1 MAAFIRSV
9 LAQVKS
15 EVARVLTPQVID
27 GVCRDLNYDW
37 RKCTLDPATTVYAFL
52 RQVLEGNAACD
63 HVPHLTG
70 LPVTGEAYCKARSRL
85 PVELFVRL
93 QKKVCDAV
101 ATTCDAAALW
111 HGHRLWHMDGS
122 GCSMPDTPELQT
134 AFGQPG
140 GQAPGCGF
148 PVAHLMTL
156 FHATTGCLL
165 RIVTAPLRTHDMSQ
179 AQQVHDALRAGD
191 VALGDRAFCSYVHL
205 GLLQNIGVFSVFRM
219 HQKTIVSFRKGRA
232 YAGSPRGRRKKRRAR
247 RAETRRAKGRPRS
260 RWVKWL
266 GTSDQIVEYFKPKQ
280 RPNWMTAEAFALLP
294 ESIPVRELRYRV
306 TLRGSRVREVLLVT
320 TLLDAQ
326 RYPAT
331 ELATLYQQ
339 RWEIETNLRHLKQTL
354 RMDVLRTKT
363 VDGIHK
369 ELAMYAI
376 VYNLIRLVMLSAA
389 DSQNVP
395 VARISFI
402 DAQRRLRHAVAGSP
416 FRKLVVVPDRPLR
429 FEPRVRKR
437 RPKEYDLMKKPR
449 KQLKQDLIRQQ
460 LKA

>member
-15 EVARVLTPQVID
+15 EVTRVLAPQVIE
-27 GVCRDLNYDW
+27 GICRELNYSW
-37 RKCTLDPATTVYAFL
+37 RKCTLDPVTTVYCFL
-52 RQVLEGNAACD
+52 RQVLESNTACD

-70 LPVTGEAYCKARSRL
+70 LNVTGEAYCKARSRL
-85 PVELFVRL
+85 PVELFLRL
-93 QKKVCDAV
+93 LSKMCDAV

-111 HGHRLWHMDGS
+111 HGHRLWHIDGS
-122 GCSMPDTPELQT
+122 GCSMPDTPELQA

-165 RIVTAPLRTHDMSQ
+165 RVATAALRTHDMAQ
-179 AQQVHDALRAGD
+179 AQRVHDAFRAGD
-191 VALGDRAFCSYVHL
+191 VVVADRGFCSYAHL
-205 GLLQNIGVFSVFRM
+205 AMLKNLGVFAVFRM
-219 HQKTIVSFRKGRA
+219 HQKTIVNFRKGRA
-232 YAGSPRGRRKKRRAR
+232 SVKPSGK
-247 RAETRRAKGRPRS
+247 RAKTRSAKGKPRS

-266 GTSDQIVEYFKPKQ
+266 GTCDQIVEYFKPKQ
-280 RPNWMTAEAFALLP
+280 RPKWMTAEAYALLA
-294 ESIPVRELRYRV
+294 ESIQVRELRYRV
-306 TLRGSRVREVLLVT
+306 AQRGYRVREVLLVT

-326 RYPAT
+326 LYPAT

-339 RWEIETNLRHLKQTL
+339 RWEIETNLKHLKQTL

-369 ELAMYAI
+369 ELAMFAI
-376 VYNLIRLVMLSAA
+376 VYNLIRMLMLQSATN
-389 DSQNVP
+389 QKVP
-395 VARISFI
+395 VGRISFI
-402 DAQRRLRHAVAGSP
+402 DAQRRLRHAVAGSSS
-416 FRKLVVVPDRPLR
+416 RKLVVVPERPHR

-437 RPKEYDLMKKPR
+437 RPKEFDLMRKPR
-449 KQLKQDLIRQQ
+449 RQLKQALIRQQ
-460 LKA
+460 LKT